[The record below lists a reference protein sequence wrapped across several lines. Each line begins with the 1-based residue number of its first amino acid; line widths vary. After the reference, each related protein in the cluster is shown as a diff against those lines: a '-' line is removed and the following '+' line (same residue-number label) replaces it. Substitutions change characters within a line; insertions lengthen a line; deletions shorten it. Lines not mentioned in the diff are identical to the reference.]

1 MLIDRRFDL
10 TLLIGSRIVK
20 IRLEPAGYGD
30 ARIVE
35 ASHEKP
41 KGFLVV
47 QPNTELT
54 MQLADDLNYLSGI
67 AHGGILLCFPRS

>member
-10 TLLIGSRIVK
+10 TLLIATRIVEVG
-20 IRLEPAGYGD
+20 LEPAGYGD

-47 QPNTELT
+47 EPNTEFT
-54 MQLADDLNYLSGI
+54 MQLADDLNYLRGI
-67 AHGGILLCFPRS
+67 AHRGILL